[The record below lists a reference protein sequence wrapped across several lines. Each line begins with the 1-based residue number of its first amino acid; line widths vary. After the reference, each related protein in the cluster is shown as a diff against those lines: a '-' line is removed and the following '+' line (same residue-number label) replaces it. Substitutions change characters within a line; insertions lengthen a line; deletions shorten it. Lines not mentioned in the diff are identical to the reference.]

1 MFYNLIKIFMPNT
14 NERESKIVNLF
25 DLEIVRKIQEEGFIY
40 LRKIE
45 PIVGAQQVT
54 ENQIVKTQLPDET
67 IEAITEAESGDWV
80 ITGSKGEKFVLT
92 NEKFGD
98 RYYKKTEGVYIP
110 KEQKIIALRN
120 PFNEPIKII
129 APWSTSEKQEYEY
142 GSEKAIMVISL
153 DEHGQYTNDR
163 YLIGDEEMLL
173 SNYIN
178 RDEILAKEMKIAEE
192 IFGTEND
199 PDQIPITNESIAK
212 LDKLCSGWLSSELD
226 GNNEPI
232 SWAIVMPT
240 QKQLAQDFLNNKI
253 TERELLDLTMS
264 ATIYDAV
271 YFVSVITVPEH
282 RGKGLGIKVIK
293 QALQN
298 MPLTND
304 ALYFV
309 WPTSDEGMNLVKKI
323 EAELGREIRL
333 KQ

>member
-1 MFYNLIKIFMPNT
+1 MPNT
-14 NERESKIVNLF
+14 TEREPKIVDLF
-25 DLEIVRKIQEEGFIY
+25 DPEIVRRIREEGFIY

-45 PIVGAQQVT
+45 PIVGAQQVI
-54 ENQIVKTQLPDET
+54 ENQMVKTQLPDET

-92 NEKFGD
+92 NEKFED
-98 RYYKKTEGVYIP
+98 RYDEKTKGVYIP

-129 APWSTSEKQEYEY
+129 APWSTFEKQEYEY

-153 DEHGQYTNDR
+153 DEHNQYTNDR

-199 PDQIPITNESIAK
+199 PDQMPITNESIAK

-232 SWAIVMPT
+232 SWAIAMPT
-240 QKQLAQDFLNNKI
+240 QKQLAEDFLNNKI
-253 TERELLDLTMS
+253 TERELLDLTMP
-264 ATIYDAV
+264 ADIYDAV

-298 MPLTND
+298 IPLTND

-309 WPTSDEGMNLVKKI
+309 WPTTDDGKNLFKKF
-323 EAELGREIRL
+323 EKDLDREISV
-333 KQ
+333 KD